1 MIKFLAHL
9 SGTLLV
15 LLVALIQPWAA
26 PAAIVLVVVGWWWR
40 WGAVG
45 AVLLVIGVLALSDTG
60 LVAAAAAG
68 LVATAYLLNIA
79 TVTAPRGVVP
89 TTLPS
94 VVGAVLWTAAAG
106 GAALLPV
113 ELEWAPVVAP
123 VLVILLSSI
132 LTYSITT
139 ARRRPVAGHGTGPP
153 TTGSPSAGAEASS

>member
-1 MIKFLAHL
+1 MIRFLAHL

-40 WGAVG
+40 WAAVG

-106 GAALLPV
+106 SAALLPI
-113 ELEWAPVVAP
+113 ELVWAPVVAP
-123 VLVILLSSI
+123 VLVILMSSI

-139 ARRRPVAGHGTGPP
+139 ARRRPPAGQGTGASG
-153 TTGSPSAGAEASS
+153 TEAPS

>member
-45 AVLLVIGVLALSDTG
+45 AVLLVIGVLAVSDTG

-94 VVGAVLWTAAAG
+94 VVSAVLWTAAAG
-106 GAALLPV
+106 VAALLPV
-113 ELEWAPVVAP
+113 ELVWAPVVAP

-139 ARRRPVAGHGTGPP
+139 ARRRPPAGPAPGTEP
-153 TTGSPSAGAEASS
+153 GSGETASISG

>member
-26 PAAIVLVVVGWWWR
+26 PAAIVLVVAGWWWR
-40 WGAVG
+40 WAAIG
-45 AVLLVIGVLALSDTG
+45 AVLLVIGVLAFFDTG
-60 LVAAAAAG
+60 LVSAAAAG
-68 LVATAYLLNIA
+68 LVATTYLLNIA

-106 GAALLPV
+106 SAAVLPV
-113 ELEWAPVVAP
+113 ELVWAPVIAP
-123 VLVILLSSI
+123 VLVILMSSI

-139 ARRRPVAGHGTGPP
+139 ARRRPP
-153 TTGSPSAGAEASS
+153 SPVVPNEDRGAATS

>member
-45 AVLLVIGVLALSDTG
+45 AVLLVIGVLAVSDTG

-139 ARRRPVAGHGTGPP
+139 ARRRPPTAAQPWAGTQDTP
-153 TTGSPSAGAEASS
+153 TARADS